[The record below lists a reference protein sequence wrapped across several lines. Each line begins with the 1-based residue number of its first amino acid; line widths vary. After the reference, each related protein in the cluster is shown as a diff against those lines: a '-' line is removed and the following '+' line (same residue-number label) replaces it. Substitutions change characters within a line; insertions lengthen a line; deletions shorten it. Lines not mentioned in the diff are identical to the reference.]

1 MCITYCHNCSIIAP
15 NIIFSVFFLACN
27 AYLADITDPKH
38 RTKRVAFMT
47 GCYFIGYN
55 IGKALAGVIK
65 EELGFM
71 YNFGLGMGVAVLTGV
86 YAIVF
91 LKDSACIREKRLE
104 HELACSKNNAGADL
118 QDKNEFQD
126 IREQREM
133 TTYNTLEKL
142 RQLFSIKQVQDGVK

>member
-71 YNFGLGMGVAVLTGV
+71 YNFGFGMGVAVLTGV

-91 LKDSACIREKRLE
+91 LKDSASIREKRLE
-104 HELACSKNNAGADL
+104 VACSKENTEPDL
-118 QDKNEFQD
+118 QDKKD
-126 IREQREM
+126 IKDIGEQKEM
-133 TTYNTLEKL
+133 NKYNTLEKL
-142 RQLFSIKQVQDGVK
+142 GQLFSIKQVQDGVK